1 MSPGAYVSVSGHV
14 IFLGWLV
21 LGWGLSSDPL
31 PFDIAE
37 VDVVSSE
44 EFANLTSREAPNVP
58 SELPPS
64 LVAPEFPLDEA
75 PQEAPVV
82 EAPPEPSVPTAATP
96 PPAADPAPAPEQ
108 PVPAP
113 PTPEPEPAPEPAPPT
128 PPPPPV
134 NTAVGTSTRPRPRP
148 SDVISSDN
156 VAPPE
161 PDVEIADQTQEA
173 VVEAETSETPAEEQ
187 EATAEEEQSS
197 AIVTEADEPEDAPV
211 IQDEEV
217 ALAPTTSLRPQL
229 RRPQPPAAQEVSE
242 TEPSE
247 EEPADAPTDSITST
261 LEQILDSEET
271 PTPSGAPLTSGEL
284 EGFRVAISDCWALPI
299 GTDAQRTTV
308 AVTFDLSQSGQVSN
322 IEMAR
327 SDGPSDAATRAAFEA
342 ARVAIL
348 RCEKGGYDLPV
359 EKYDQWS
366 RVQIT
371 FDPNQ
376 MRLR

>member
-1 MSPGAYVSVSGHV
+1 M
-14 IFLGWLV
+14 
-21 LGWGLSSDPL
+21 
-31 PFDIAE
+31 
-37 VDVVSSE
+37 
-44 EFANLTSREAPNVP
+44 
-58 SELPPS
+58 
-64 LVAPEFPLDEA
+64 
-75 PQEAPVV
+75 
-82 EAPPEPSVPTAATP
+82 
-96 PPAADPAPAPEQ
+96 
-108 PVPAP
+108 
-113 PTPEPEPAPEPAPPT
+113 
-128 PPPPPV
+128 

-148 SDVISSDN
+148 SDVISSEN

-173 VVEAETSETPAEEQ
+173 VVESETSETPAEEQ
-187 EATAEEEQSS
+187 EATAEEEQTS

-242 TEPSE
+242 SEPVDEAPTEVP
-247 EEPADAPTDSITST
+247 DAPTDTINDT
-261 LEQILDSEET
+261 LAGILGGEEA
-271 PTPSGAPLTSGEL
+271 PAPSGAPLTSGEL
-284 EGFRVAISDCWALPI
+284 EGFRVAISDCWSLPI

-308 AVTFDLSQSGQVSN
+308 AVTFDLTQSGQVSN
-322 IEMAR
+322 IEMA
-327 SDGPSDAATRAAFEA
+327 SSNGPNDAATRAAFEA

-366 RVQIT
+366 RVQIE